1 MFYSFSTK
9 YIQIYVQP
17 YSLET
22 CSILCSLKA
31 AQIYMVGPAGPHA
44 LRYRKAHK
52 RVVHLGPGVVHLG
65 PGGRCT
71 AILWQ
76 FISPLD
82 AFSCI
87 ELQIVVAT
95 DLSSILP
102 KYSALVLAI

>member
-17 YSLET
+17 YLLET

-31 AQIYMVGPAGPHA
+31 AQIYMVGPAGPPT
-44 LRYRKAHK
+44 LRYRKAHN
-52 RVVHLGPGVVHLG
+52 RVVHLG

-82 AFSCI
+82 AYSCI
-87 ELQIVVAT
+87 ELQIVVAA